1 MPPSSLLLP
10 PWTLFVSS
18 GALRLTA
25 DGSASQ
31 GVRSCLAFFV
41 AATPLDPFRLL
52 GSAPPHGGRLREP
65 GGPQLPRLARCC
77 YPPGPF
83 SSPRERSASRR
94 TAPRARGSAAASLGS
109 LLLPPWTLFVSSGA
123 LRLTADR
130 SASQGVRS
138 CLASLVAATPLDP
151 FRLLGSAPPHGG
163 PLREPGGP
171 QLPRFARCCYPPGPR
186 RRRKRSMSSGS
197 ITPTS
202 FPSLI
207 TRMVWTGLPP
217 MRWTSDPTDSS
228 GEATAAV
235 SVPTMASLTVLSSG
249 TLLAIRGEMNPT
261 TRPCSITGKASP
273 SWPTRCR
280 SKATDIGSSAG
291 IVGGGGDMTWPTVAP
306 SMTTRR
312 RV

>member
-25 DGSASQ
+25 G
-31 GVRSCLAFFV
+31 
-41 AATPLDPFRLL
+41 P
-52 GSAPPHGGRLREP
+52 LREP

-94 TAPRARGSAAASLGS
+94 TAPRARGSAAASLRS

-151 FRLLGSAPPHGG
+151 VVAGNDPCPPARSPRPAFLPSSPGWSGRARLRCVGPATLRTLQGRPPPLFRSPPW
-163 PLREPGGP
+163 PSQPSCRA
-171 QLPRFARCCYPPGPR
+171 AR
-186 RRRKRSMSSGS
+186 
-197 ITPTS
+197 
-202 FPSLI
+202 
-207 TRMVWTGLPP
+207 
-217 MRWTSDPTDSS
+217 
-228 GEATAAV
+228 
-235 SVPTMASLTVLSSG
+235 
-249 TLLAIRGEMNPT
+249 
-261 TRPCSITGKASP
+261 
-273 SWPTRCR
+273 SWPSEAR
-280 SKATDIGSSAG
+280 
-291 IVGGGGDMTWPTVAP
+291 
-306 SMTTRR
+306 
-312 RV
+312 

>member
-25 DGSASQ
+25 G
-31 GVRSCLAFFV
+31 
-41 AATPLDPFRLL
+41 P
-52 GSAPPHGGRLREP
+52 LREP
-65 GGPQLPRLARCC
+65 GGPQLPRFARCC

-94 TAPRARGSAAASLGS
+94 
-109 LLLPPWTLFVSSGA
+109 
-123 LRLTADR
+123 DR

-163 PLREPGGP
+163 TAPRARGSAAASLGSLLLPPWTLFVSSGALRLTAGPLREPGGP
-171 QLPRFARCCYPPGPR
+171 QLPRLARCCYPPGPR

-207 TRMVWTGLPP
+207 TSMVWTGLPP

-228 GEATAAV
+228 GEA
-235 SVPTMASLTVLSSG
+235 
-249 TLLAIRGEMNPT
+249 
-261 TRPCSITGKASP
+261 
-273 SWPTRCR
+273 
-280 SKATDIGSSAG
+280 
-291 IVGGGGDMTWPTVAP
+291 
-306 SMTTRR
+306 
-312 RV
+312 